1 MPSRSSPFHS
11 SLHRPKL
18 LLGVEKGMFGA
29 LVFVAVFA
37 LVARAYWMA
46 PLLAVAWL
54 AGRWLSKADDQYV
67 ATLLRY
73 LNEEHVYDATPRRDD
88 LRARPRGWGRELP
101 R

>member
-1 MPSRSSPFHS
+1 MPSRSSPFHP

-46 PLLAVAWL
+46 PLLAIAWL

-67 ATLLRY
+67 AILLRY
-73 LNEEHVYDATPRRDD
+73 LQEGHVYDATPRRQD
-88 LRARPRGWGRELP
+88 LGVRPRGWGRDLA

>member
-1 MPSRSSPFHS
+1 MASRSSPFHP

-18 LLGVEKGMFGA
+18 LMGVEKGMFGA

-67 ATLLRY
+67 AILLRY
-73 LNEEHVYDATPRRDD
+73 LNEEHVYDATSRPQD
-88 LRARPRGWGRELP
+88 LRSRPKGWGFDLP

>member
-1 MPSRSSPFHS
+1 MASRSSPFHP

-18 LLGVEKGMFGA
+18 LMGVEKGMFGG
-29 LVFVAVFA
+29 LVFIAVFA

-46 PLLAVAWL
+46 PLLAVGWL

-67 ATLLRY
+67 AILLRY
-73 LNEEHVYDATPRRDD
+73 LDEEHVYDATPRASDF
-88 LRARPRGWGRELP
+88 RARPRGWGRGLP